1 MQQTQLDLFVRW
13 WITKKFHFQ
22 YYSSAFLLY
31 CTANQM
37 TKPLLT
43 GIQGLKPENVI
54 KISMD
59 GSNVHLAV
67 AKNFEAETGAAGF
80 TL

>member
-1 MQQTQLDLFVRW
+1 
-13 WITKKFHFQ
+13 
-22 YYSSAFLLY
+22 
-31 CTANQM
+31 M